1 MNRSILRGPGGLQH
15 PRHLITGGVAMGI
28 FFFVFRIIFP
38 EGEKSAPQN

>member
-1 MNRSILRGPGGLQH
+1 MAPALYNILVTF
-15 PRHLITGGVAMGI
+15 ITGGVAMGI

>member
-1 MNRSILRGPGGLQH
+1 MAPAVYNILVTF
-15 PRHLITGGVAMGI
+15 ITGGVSMGI